1 MANAMYREEPPQ
13 SQIHLRSFLV
23 NKLPVFLNNY
33 SSMIFPPLN
42 MEYCIS
48 QALLRVDPAAFPSFS
63 QMFDILDKNSMLSE
77 ARQEFLFACALHQ
90 LIPEQSI
97 EGLLGDVPM
106 QSLPA
111 SGRYVKNNLV
121 SLCTANPAKI
131 DDMIGELENF
141 EGNAGEIVGA
151 LIEIMSTLCSNNDT
165 MTLRGICNSLVR
177 RAAVCDTV
185 MLFTSAQTLLQ
196 PLCQLLDNWQEQ
208 EDQGESQPM
217 YDEFGSILLFVSTV
231 FHHFDID
238 YKELGVEGPNSFCI
252 KYFQESSESR
262 HVNLLTERESDQ
274 LGGWIR
280 GLFETEGISDEVMSM
295 CKPKE
300 FHLLVA
306 TLFDQSLKACQ
317 AKILSL
323 ETLKGG
329 LEYLLEPFLLPSLV
343 AGLTFVT
350 HKLWETK
357 ESSASIDTL
366 IPALETLLRPP
377 SSSTSDSSA
386 IHAAVLSIVARPLD
400 DALMHAQRQHR
411 SQTDIAPLLDILKP
425 HTQRQQRKSAAY
437 QELKTWTATPGGGLL
452 AALNSTI
459 QSLLLWSTSTEMPP
473 PNYTHRMLLEAVH
486 VLGAKAVL
494 KLLVDEIVTQFS
506 SAATDETGANA
517 QQDGEMLMDVVTSLI
532 VAPTGSVGS
541 PLLPTR
547 NLPIQHS
554 RRQHG
559 LSLRNALQTEFAG
572 AYELSKSNL
581 ARAEAVVRLHRRAEY
596 FVGVG
601 GSGVRGGV
609 GDGLNGGAGVAG
621 GGQDLAAGLGV
632 DVSGANGAMGVDVDA
647 DGSMLLDQT
656 QGAPDIDDVLKDAGR
671 RISTAAGAA
680 GAGGFM
686 EAEDAFLGIG

>member
-1 MANAMYREEPPQ
+1 
-13 SQIHLRSFLV
+13 
-23 NKLPVFLNNY
+23 
-33 SSMIFPPLN
+33 
-42 MEYCIS
+42 
-48 QALLRVDPAAFPSFS
+48 
-63 QMFDILDKNSMLSE
+63 
-77 ARQEFLFACALHQ
+77 
-90 LIPEQSI
+90 
-97 EGLLGDVPM
+97 
-106 QSLPA
+106 
-111 SGRYVKNNLV
+111 
-121 SLCTANPAKI
+121 
-131 DDMIGELENF
+131 
-141 EGNAGEIVGA
+141 
-151 LIEIMSTLCSNNDT
+151 
-165 MTLRGICNSLVR
+165 
-177 RAAVCDTV
+177 
-185 MLFTSAQTLLQ
+185 
-196 PLCQLLDNWQEQ
+196 
-208 EDQGESQPM
+208 
-217 YDEFGSILLFVSTV
+217 
-231 FHHFDID
+231 
-238 YKELGVEGPNSFCI
+238 
-252 KYFQESSESR
+252 
-262 HVNLLTERESDQ
+262 
-274 LGGWIR
+274 
-280 GLFETEGISDEVMSM
+280 
-295 CKPKE
+295 
-300 FHLLVA
+300 
-306 TLFDQSLKACQ
+306 
-317 AKILSL
+317 
-323 ETLKGG
+323 
-329 LEYLLEPFLLPSLV
+329 
-343 AGLTFVT
+343 
-350 HKLWETK
+350 
-357 ESSASIDTL
+357 
-366 IPALETLLRPP
+366 
-377 SSSTSDSSA
+377 
-386 IHAAVLSIVARPLD
+386 
-400 DALMHAQRQHR
+400 MHAQRQHR